1 MFIKSV
7 SAYNG
12 LKRLGYDP
20 SQPIKGSIK
29 VSLYDP
35 GSERRQEKVVV
46 YYAKYNSQTRKLRYR
61 HGELGKAD
69 IRSRG
74 DLEFVVFR

>member
-1 MFIKSV
+1 MLIKSV

-20 SQPIKGSIK
+20 SKPIRGSIK

-35 GSERRQEKVVV
+35 ESERGQEKLVQ

-61 HGELGKAD
+61 YGELGRAD